1 MSARTG
7 GNAWL
12 NGQPPTADDLR
23 ALALTNYGHFTA
35 MQVRNRAVQG
45 LQFHVERL
53 RAGTRELFGVDLAR
67 ERILSDLRAALA
79 AGEAD
84 ASLRFT
90 VFARGFDYRK
100 PLQPVEPDILV
111 TLTPPAPARKPP
123 LRAKSYRFV
132 RPLPHIKH
140 VGTFPLFHYRRQA
153 QLAGYDDALF
163 VADDGCVVEGSVWNL
178 GFWDGE
184 GVVWPQ
190 GPALRGTGERLLQAG
205 LAGFGV
211 AQRHRPVALAEAGG
225 FRAAFASNA
234 SGLQAVTGIDE
245 TEFPADAALMDLLAR
260 AQASQPWEM
269 P

>member
-1 MSARTG
+1 MNLA
-7 GNAWL
+7 L
-12 NGQPPTADDLR
+12 FNGAPATADDLR
-23 ALALTNYGHFTA
+23 ALAIVNYGHFTA
-35 MQVRNRAVQG
+35 MQVRGHAVQG
-45 LQFHVERL
+45 LEFHVERL
-53 RAGTRELFGVDLAR
+53 QAGTRELFGVELDR
-67 ERILSDLRAALA
+67 ERILAELRGALA

-100 PLQPVEPDILV
+100 PLQAVEPDVLI
-111 TLTPPAPARKPP
+111 TLTPPASPHKSP

-132 RPLPHIKH
+132 RPLPYIKH

-153 QLAGYDDALF
+153 QLAGHDDALF

-178 GFWDGE
+178 GFWDGD
-184 GVVWPQ
+184 GVVWPE

-205 LAGFGV
+205 LAELGV
-211 AQRHRPVALAEAGG
+211 PQRHRPVALAEVGG

-234 SGLQAVTGIDE
+234 SGLQAVTGIDAV
-245 TEFPADAALMDLLAR
+245 EFPVDAALAAVLDR
-260 AQASQPWEM
+260 ALASQLWET